1 MKCRLKKGRIGY
13 RANGVTEEDRQ
24 DGQNG
29 GGKFEEDEE
38 SEIPSHAPF
47 IVSRDQ
53 PIVRQGEAE
62 PRGNFDREIVTLG
75 GSQSFLLLLLLL
87 DLLLLL
93 LELPLLPLLLLS
105 MLPLL
110 LLLEL
115 ELLQV
120 VVVHLLLLLL
130 LKIRVWIAVIP
141 PSTWVITSLWW
152 WVAVWGGRPAAVLQ
166 GLRLW
171 L

>member
-93 LELPLLPLLLLS
+93 ELPLLPLLLLS